1 MTMKKIYWLILFFAF
16 FATNLFAQSNISGKV
31 TSAEGD
37 EPLIGANVYVV
48 GTKFGARTNNKG
60 EYKISDL
67 KPGNYTLKVTY
78 IGYKPIERK
87 ITLKADQ
94 SLVVDFQMEQGALE
108 SQAIQVIAS
117 RAQYRETPVAFSDI
131 SKQQIVEELASR
143 DLPMILNNTPGV
155 YATEQGGGSGDSRIN
170 IRGFNQRNV
179 SVMIN
184 GVPVND
190 MENGWV
196 YWSNWDGLADA
207 TSSLQ
212 VQRGLGAS
220 RMANPSVGG
229 TMNIVTDAANQKPE
243 VSLKQEFGIGNF
255 IKSTITANT
264 GKIGNFAATITGVR
278 KTGDGVVKRAWTDAW
293 AYYLALSYDLNENHS
308 FDFYFTGAPQ
318 EHGQRSFRMPIA
330 NFDKDLAKKAGM
342 SDSVINRYTEFGYTY
357 NPNWGIVKT
366 TPENPLKEYY
376 NGEIRDLREDGIL
389 MSATNYYHKPQ
400 ANLNWNWKLG
410 EQTNLVSV
418 FYFSR
423 GIGGGSGIVGQIP
436 TTYDKDRPDAGQL
449 DFQSIYDFNTSSQAI
464 DPRYSKTLRGAKA
477 ILRNSVNQHYW
488 YGYLGTLETKPMER
502 FSLHTGLDLRYYRG
516 EHWQEVRNLLG
527 ADYYLDKSDQT
538 RKDTLSWMKKLGDKI
553 NYNYDG
559 LVTWIGGF
567 AQGEYKLEK
576 VTGYVNLSLSNTGY
590 KRIDYF
596 RTDDMPN
603 GRETAW
609 QNFLGYTIKF
619 GANYNIDQ
627 NFNVFANAGHYVRP
641 PLYQNVFYN
650 DNSVYKNVQ
659 TEKVNA
665 IELGAGYNTRDWR
678 INLNMYWTQWRDR
691 AWYTSSFITNPD
703 GSRTY
708 FNYNLPGL
716 GADHKGIEL
725 DFNYRIFRWLR
736 ISGMLSLGDW
746 RWSDDVF
753 ATYSPENVVDND
765 GNPVTFYRNLYIKDI
780 KVSDAAQTT
789 ASLSVYFYPIKKTSI
804 IFTYNYFADY
814 YADFNPELRNN
825 PSDRAQPW
833 KIPNYGILNAKF
845 SSTLPLQLPIDIRV
859 FASGINILNSKFI
872 TDARDGADHTAN
884 TAQVFVGLPFRWNFG
899 VQITY

>member
-1 MTMKKIYWLILFFAF
+1 MKNFVYTIFMFVLSTFVSYS
-16 FATNLFAQSNISGKV
+16 QSIISGKV
-31 TSAEGD
+31 VSKETD
-37 EPLIGANVYVV
+37 DPLIGANVYVV
-48 GTKFGARTNNKG
+48 GTKFGARTNVKG
-60 EYKISDL
+60 EFSISDL
-67 KPGNYTLKVTY
+67 KPRTYTLKVTFV
-78 IGYKPIERK
+78 GYKPQEQK
-87 ITLKADQ
+87 VTLKANEN
-94 SLVVDFQMEQGALE
+94 LKLIFQLEEGTVE

-131 SKQQIVEELASR
+131 SKQQILEELASR
-143 DLPMILNNTPGV
+143 DLPMLLNNTPGV

-229 TMNIVTDAANQKPE
+229 TMNIVTDAANQKTGIIY
-243 VSLKQEFGIGNF
+243 KQEIGIGNF
-255 IKSTITANT
+255 FKSTIVGNT
-264 GKIGNFAATITGVR
+264 GKIGDFAATVTAVR
-278 KTGDGVVKRAWTDAW
+278 KTADGVVQRTYTDAW
-293 AYYLALSYDLNENHS
+293 AYYLSMSFDLNENHS

-318 EHGQRSFRMPIA
+318 EHGQRNFRQPIA
-330 NFDKDLAKKAGM
+330 NFDKELARKAGVA
-342 SDSVINRYTEFGYTY
+342 DSVINFYTEFGYNY
-357 NPNWGIVKT
+357 NPNWGVIKVD
-366 TPENPLKEYY
+366 PNHPIQQYY
-376 NGEIRDLREDGIL
+376 NGEIREFRENGVLI
-389 MSATNYYHKPQ
+389 AAENYYHKPQ
-400 ANLNWNWKLG
+400 ANLNWNWKIG
-410 EQTNLVSV
+410 PQSNLTSV

-423 GIGGGSGIVGQIP
+423 GIGGGSGVTGQIP
-436 TTYDKDRPDAGQL
+436 QIYDKTRTDNGQM
-449 DFQSIYDFNTSSQAI
+449 DFQQIYDYNISDQSI
-464 DPRYSKTLRGAKA
+464 DPRFSKTLHKAKS

-488 YGYLGTLETKPMER
+488 YGYLGTFETKPIEK

-516 EHWQEVRNLLG
+516 EHWQEIRNLLG
-527 ADYYLDKSDQT
+527 ADYYLDFSDKT
-538 RKDTLSWMKKLGDKI
+538 RNDSASWMKKIGDKI
-553 NYNYDG
+553 SYNYDG
-559 LVTWIGGF
+559 LVSWIGGF
-567 AQGEYKLEK
+567 AQGEYKFEK
-576 VTGYVNLSLSNTGY
+576 VTTYVNLSLSNTGY

-596 RTDDMPN
+596 RTDTMPN

-609 QNFLGYTIKF
+609 QNFLGYTIKM
-619 GANYNIDQ
+619 GANYNIDD

-650 DNSVYKNVQ
+650 DNSVYDNVL

-665 IELGAGYNTRDWR
+665 IEIGAGYNTRDLK
-678 INLNMYWTQWRDR
+678 INLNAYWTQWRDR
-691 AWYTSSFITNPD
+691 AWYTSSYITNPD

-725 DFNYRIFRWLR
+725 DFNYRLFRWMR

-746 RWSDDVF
+746 RWSNDVF
-753 ATYSPENVVDND
+753 ATYSPENVVDAN
-765 GNPVTFYRNLYIKDI
+765 GNPITFTKNLYIKDI
-780 KVSDAAQTT
+780 KVGDAAQTT
-789 ASLSVYFYPIKKTSI
+789 ASLSLYFYPIKKTSI
-804 IFTYNYFADY
+804 ILTYNYFADY

-825 PSDRAQPW
+825 PNDRTQPW
-833 KIPNYGILNAKF
+833 KIPAYGILNAKIY
-845 SSTLPLQLPIDIRV
+845 STLPLNLPIEIRV
-859 FASGINILNSKFI
+859 FAAGINVLNAKYI

-884 TAQVFVGLPFRWNFG
+884 TAQVYVGLPFRWNFG
-899 VQITY
+899 VQFTY